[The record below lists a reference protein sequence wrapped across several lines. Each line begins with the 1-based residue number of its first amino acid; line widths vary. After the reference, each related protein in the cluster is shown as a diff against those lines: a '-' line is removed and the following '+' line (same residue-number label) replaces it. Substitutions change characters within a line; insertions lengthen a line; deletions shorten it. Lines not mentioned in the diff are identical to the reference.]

1 MGIVIQKVNYFN
13 VHSPFKWY
21 CYHVIT
27 FNMLLL
33 LLLLLGCLHGTIDPK
48 SCHNLVIFSRN
59 KISKYGDIIGKG
71 LVVKMCD

>member
-1 MGIVIQKVNYFN
+1 MCIHPSSDIVLMLLLLICCFLLYIV
-13 VHSPFKWY
+13 V
-21 CYHVIT
+21 
-27 FNMLLL
+27 LLL
-33 LLLLLGCLHGTIDPK
+33 LLLLLGCLHGTMDPK